1 MAKSAS
7 GKWVSRVGA
16 SGGGKSYQ
24 RRRPSNF
31 LGAVTLIVA
40 LGLLT
45 TIYSRYEYQHPA
57 TTTTAPQVAPAIGT
71 TWYAALSLQ
80 ACGERLPF
88 LNPDPNFKG
97 GFKVQATDVVQ
108 VSPTSAADAGNR
120 ATLKQFA
127 AEFPGLVLTS
137 SELAVPTAT
146 GVANPKTTY
155 ANGQAC
161 PAGSKYAGKK
171 GAVVYAYWRSFGQK
185 TPTLTT
191 DPASIKFSQYLRVS
205 VGFEPKGVTPLAPL
219 QSTVNN
225 MVAAAQVTTST
236 TTAPVATTTVPA
248 TTSTTAP
255 PSGSTT
261 TTTTTKG

>member
-31 LGAVTLIVA
+31 IGAITLIVV

-57 TTTTAPQVAPAIGT
+57 VTTTAPQVAPAIGT

-88 LNPDPNFKG
+88 LNADPNFKG
-97 GFKVQATDVVQ
+97 GFKVRAANVLQI
-108 VSPTSAADAGNR
+108 SPTSPADAGNN

-137 SELAVPTAT
+137 SKLAVPTAT
-146 GVANPKTTY
+146 GLVNPKTTY
-155 ANGQAC
+155 ANGQTC
-161 PAGSKYAGKK
+161 PTGSKYAGQK
-171 GAVVYAYWRSFGQK
+171 GSVVYAYWRSFGQK

-205 VGFEPKGVTPLAPL
+205 MAFEPKGVTPLAPL
-219 QSTVNN
+219 QVSVND
-225 MVAAAQVTTST
+225 MVAATQATTT

-255 PSGSTT
+255 KAGSTT
-261 TTTTTKG
+261 TTTTSKG